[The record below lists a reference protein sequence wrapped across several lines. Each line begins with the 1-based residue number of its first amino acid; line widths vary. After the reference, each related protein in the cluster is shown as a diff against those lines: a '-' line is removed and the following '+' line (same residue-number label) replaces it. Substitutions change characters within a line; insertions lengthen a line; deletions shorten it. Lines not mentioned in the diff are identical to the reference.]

1 MSTAQEILIHLPGGR
16 RVEASV
22 GLHRVR
28 TDQPRENGGEDTA
41 PSPFDLFLASL
52 GTCAGIFV
60 QGFCARR
67 EIPFEGIVL
76 RETVDVDAEGTLRTV
91 HLDIELP
98 PSFPE
103 KYREALIRAVDQC
116 SVKRA
121 ISAQPAFEVRAL
133 SQLQAAP
140 PRLGVSG

>member
-1 MSTAQEILIHLPGGR
+1 MGVHL
-16 RVEASV
+16 
-22 GLHRVR
+22 VR

-67 EIPFEGIVL
+67 GIPFEGIVV
-76 RETVDVDAEGTLRTV
+76 RETVAFDTEDILRTV
-91 HLDIELP
+91 RLDLELP
-98 PSFPE
+98 PGFPE
-103 KYREALIRAVDQC
+103 KYREALIRAVEQC

-121 ISAQPAFEVRAL
+121 ISAQPAFEVRTL
-133 SQLQAAP
+133 SAAKGTTAEV
-140 PRLGVSG
+140 GVAD